1 MACVEDDQLNI
12 RPLVFGTFLNVAGDG
27 IRTENGRLLVEL
39 PGFVFVDGGGGV
51 DVHGKTKIKD
61 TLFGET
67 ALLVDGLCDSLK
79 IGFLKIFVGSLFFVE
94 KNLFVF
100 KKFTCGAGPTHSTR
114 PTRTRSRRPTAYQ
127 IPSTRN

>member
-39 PGFVFVDGGGGV
+39 PGLVFVDGGGGV

-79 IGFLKIFVGSLFFVE
+79 NCVFLKNFCGKPLFFVE
-94 KNLFVF
+94 KICIF
-100 KKFTCGAGPTHSTR
+100 C
-114 PTRTRSRRPTAYQ
+114 
-127 IPSTRN
+127 